1 MAASPTMPN
10 TESTTALQ
18 SEMRKSRYRTEI
30 RKIHTEYPYHKAIG
44 KKSPYNGRIIW
55 TENDYDLYCHCYAL
69 FRMYEKDMAE
79 ADNKLLNAN
88 VSLSLERKA
97 NAEFYE
103 AAYKRFRFMR
113 IVIYVLC
120 AALAYFVF
128 LSPFFSSSDESAHHS
143 SSSVSSSSSA
153 SSSESSESSS
163 DSSGNGPQRPDGY
176 SSNGSTDLHV
186 PISQM
191 RITKEF
197 SSPETRQ
204 SPQGTTHASIVTPS
218 FPAGTVSHSGAY
230 FMMFRRNRRMIFS

>member
-1 MAASPTMPN
+1 MAASPTMPT

-88 VSLSLERKA
+88 VSLSLERKS
-97 NAEFYE
+97 NAEFCE

-120 AALAYFVF
+120 AALAYFIF
-128 LSPFFSSSDESAHHS
+128 FSPYSSSSDDSARHS
-143 SSSVSSSSSA
+143 SASSA
-153 SSSESSESSS
+153 SSSSSSPAPASESSEPSS
-163 DSSGNGPQRPDGY
+163 DSSGVGSQRPDGY
-176 SSNGSTDLHV
+176 ASSEYVGNKKSCKFH
-186 PISQM
+186 
-191 RITKEF
+191 R
-197 SSPETRQ
+197 SSCSYLPD
-204 SPQGTTHASIVTPS
+204 AN
-218 FPAGTVSHSGAY
+218 
-230 FMMFRRNRRMIFS
+230 NRRIFRSRDAAISAGYDPCGHCNP

>member
-1 MAASPTMPN
+1 MAASPTMPT

-18 SEMRKSRYRTEI
+18 SEMKKTRYRTEI
-30 RKIHTEYPYHKAIG
+30 RKIKAEYPYHKAIG
-44 KKSPYNGRIIW
+44 KKSPYNGKIIQ
-55 TENDYDLYCHCYAL
+55 TEDDYDLYCHCYAL

-143 SSSVSSSSSA
+143 SSSSSVSSSSST
-153 SSSESSESSS
+153 SSSESPEVSS
-163 DSSGNGPQRPDGY
+163 DSSSEGSQRPDGY
-176 SSNGSTDLHV
+176 VSSEYVGNKQSHKFH
-186 PISQM
+186 
-191 RITKEF
+191 R
-197 SSPETRQ
+197 SSCSYLPD
-204 SPQGTTHASIVTPS
+204 AD
-218 FPAGTVSHSGAY
+218 
-230 FMMFRRNRRMIFS
+230 NRRIFKSRDAAISAGYDPCGHCNP

>member
-1 MAASPTMPN
+1 MAASPTMPT

-18 SEMRKSRYRTEI
+18 SELRKSRYRTEI

-97 NAEFYE
+97 NTEFYE

-143 SSSVSSSSSA
+143 SSSSSVSSSSSA

-176 SSNGSTDLHV
+176 TSNEYVGNKKSHRFHRSSCSYLPDEDNQRIFKSRDAA
-186 PISQM
+186 IS
-191 RITKEF
+191 
-197 SSPETRQ
+197 
-204 SPQGTTHASIVTPS
+204 
-218 FPAGTVSHSGAY
+218 AGYDPCGHC
-230 FMMFRRNRRMIFS
+230 NP

>member
-1 MAASPTMPN
+1 MAASPTMPT

-18 SEMRKSRYRTEI
+18 SEMKKSRYCAEI

-97 NAEFYE
+97 NAEFCE

-120 AALAYFVF
+120 AALAYFI
-128 LSPFFSSSDESAHHS
+128 FFFPHSSS
-143 SSSVSSSSSA
+143 SSSVSSSSST
-153 SSSESSESSS
+153 SSSESPEVSS
-163 DSSGNGPQRPDGY
+163 DSSSEVSQRPDGY
-176 SSNGSTDLHV
+176 VSSEYVGNKKSRKFH
-186 PISQM
+186 
-191 RITKEF
+191 R
-197 SSPETRQ
+197 SSCPYL
-204 SPQGTTHASIVTPS
+204 PDAD
-218 FPAGTVSHSGAY
+218 
-230 FMMFRRNRRMIFS
+230 NRRIFKSRDAAISAGYDPCGHCNP

>member
-1 MAASPTMPN
+1 MAASPTMPA
-10 TESTTALQ
+10 TESTTVLQ
-18 SEMRKSRYRTEI
+18 SEMKKSRYRTEI

-97 NAEFYE
+97 NAEFCE

-120 AALAYFVF
+120 AALAYFI
-128 LSPFFSSSDESAHHS
+128 FFFPHSSS
-143 SSSVSSSSSA
+143 SSSVSSSSST
-153 SSSESSESSS
+153 SSSESPEVSS
-163 DSSGNGPQRPDGY
+163 DSSSEVSQRPDGY
-176 SSNGSTDLHV
+176 VSSEYVGNKKSRKFHRSSCPYLPDADNRIIFKSRDAA
-186 PISQM
+186 IS
-191 RITKEF
+191 
-197 SSPETRQ
+197 
-204 SPQGTTHASIVTPS
+204 
-218 FPAGTVSHSGAY
+218 AGYDPCGHC
-230 FMMFRRNRRMIFS
+230 NP